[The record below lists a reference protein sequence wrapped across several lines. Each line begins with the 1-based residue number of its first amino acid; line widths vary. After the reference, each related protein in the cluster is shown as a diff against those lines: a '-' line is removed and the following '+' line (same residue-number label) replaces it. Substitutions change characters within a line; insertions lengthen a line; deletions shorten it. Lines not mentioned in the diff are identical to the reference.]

1 MTSTADRAAHAAA
14 PSAGREGETP
24 ERGLAL
30 AVILL
35 IAFNL
40 RPAMA
45 GLGPLL
51 DLVERAADLT
61 SAQAG
66 LLTTL
71 PIFLMGLGAFA
82 GGRLR
87 RLLGAKRGVALAI
100 TLIALACA
108 SRWVWNDAAGM
119 LASAAGAGLGV
130 AAVQALLPGVI
141 KARFGAGVGRAMGLY
156 TTAIMGGAAFAAATA
171 AGLARIIGW
180 QAALALWSLPALL
193 AAAAWT
199 ALRSPPEAAKA
210 AAGGAGE
217 AFWRNGRAWMLML
230 FFGIGTGAFTLV
242 LAWLPPYYMSLDES
256 RETSGFWLAGVILA
270 EVVASLAVSAFINRF
285 PDRRGPLIAALLGV
299 AAGLACL
306 VAAPIALA
314 APAALLLGLGLGALF
329 PLSLIVTLDHV
340 DDPARAGDLAA
351 FVQGGGYIVAS
362 STPFIAGAIRDRFA
376 DLSGAWAA
384 MAVAILLSIAI
395 ASRLSP
401 STRPLSRD

>member
-1 MTSTADRAAHAAA
+1 MTSTAETATRAAD
-14 PSAGREGETP
+14 PSERREGERP
-24 ERGLAL
+24 GRGLAL

-119 LASAAGAGLGV
+119 FASAAGAGLGV

-171 AGLARIIGW
+171 AGLARVIGW

-199 ALRSPPEAAKA
+199 ALRFPPETAKA
-210 AAGGAGE
+210 AAGE
-217 AFWRNGRAWMLML
+217 AFWRNGRAWTLML

-256 RETSGFWLAGVILA
+256 RQASGFWLAGVIVA
-270 EVVASLAVSAFINRF
+270 EVAASLAVSAFINRF

-351 FVQGGGYIVAS
+351 FVQGGGYVVAS

-384 MAVAILLSIAI
+384 MAVIILLSVAI
-395 ASRLSP
+395 AARFSP
-401 STRPLSRD
+401 SSYRRSRG

>member
-1 MTSTADRAAHAAA
+1 
-14 PSAGREGETP
+14 
-24 ERGLAL
+24 
-30 AVILL
+30 
-35 IAFNL
+35 
-40 RPAMA
+40 MA

-51 DLVERAADLT
+51 DLVERAADLN

-82 GGRLR
+82 GGGLR

-100 TLIALACA
+100 MLIALACA

-156 TTAIMGGAAFAAATA
+156 TTAIMGGAAVAAATA
-171 AGLARIIGW
+171 AGLASVIGW

-199 ALRSPPEAAKA
+199 ALRFPPETTKA
-210 AAGGAGE
+210 AASEAGE
-217 AFWRNGRAWMLML
+217 SFWRNGRAWTLML

-256 RETSGFWLAGVILA
+256 RQSSGFWLAGVIVA

-299 AAGLACL
+299 AAGLASL

-362 STPFIAGAIRDRFA
+362 TTPFIAGAIRDRVA
-376 DLSGAWAA
+376 DLSSAWAA
-384 MAVAILLSIAI
+384 MAAIILLSVAI
-395 ASRLSP
+395 AARFSPGSYRRSRG
-401 STRPLSRD
+401 